1 MIIATL
7 KLIIIIIIKGK
18 ALCKPETTEELNEM
32 VKYIEHTKEEG
43 VIKLEARIRELRR
56 HMAYLLDTHLF
67 EKEDIDLNTEVMM
80 WPTNI
85 NPIFD
90 QNEELTNET
99 RQAYESLLNHQRE
112 KLLIEL
118 DKLHKRID
126 EFSDYGELDQ
136 MKQYVDDTK
145 NVAKR
150 INDANR

>member
-1 MIIATL
+1 M
-7 KLIIIIIIKGK
+7 KLIIIIIIIKGK

>member
-1 MIIATL
+1 M
-7 KLIIIIIIKGK
+7 IIKGK